1 MLKQNK
7 RVILSSKSP
16 RRQSL
21 LKGLEIKF
29 EVLVNDVEE
38 IYPENLPVEKVP
50 EYLAR
55 LKAEPFL
62 DSMDEHT
69 VVITSDTVVLLKG
82 KVLGKPK
89 DEEDAKRMLKSLSGN
104 QHQVVTGV
112 CLTEKDKQNSFS
124 TLTNVFFDD
133 ISSAEV
139 DYYFEHFKPL
149 DKAGSYGIQEWIGYA
164 KIQKIEGCYYNVMG
178 LPLRDL
184 YIKMT
189 ELGLISI

>member
-1 MLKQNK
+1 MLRQNK
-7 RVILSSKSP
+7 RIILSSKSP

-29 EVLVNDVEE
+29 EVVVHDVEE
-38 IYPENLPVEKVP
+38 IYPKTLPVEKVP

-62 DSMDEHT
+62 KDLDSNT
-69 VVITSDTVVLLKG
+69 VVITSDTVVLLNG

-104 QHQVVTGV
+104 KHQVVTGV

-124 TLTNVFFDD
+124 SVTDVCFDK
-133 ISSAEV
+133 ISETEIN
-139 DYYFEHFKPL
+139 YYFQHFKPL

-184 YIKMT
+184 YLKMID
-189 ELGLISI
+189 LGIVS